1 MMLKYVSRILH
12 CAKPGIEP
20 SPILKEVGATKR
32 EASSLTQV
40 LQENGLEE
48 VG

>member
-1 MMLKYVSRILH
+1 MINQYNPTI
-12 CAKPGIEP
+12 KPYKSQENPDGIAE
-20 SPILKEVGATKR
+20 IRT

-48 VG
+48 AQPQS